1 MASHR
6 PSPKSTVHLTERGLA
21 DLREIETHSVQQWGR
36 KVADR
41 YLDDLQSGL
50 DRIRENPEILR
61 LDQEFAAGL
70 YFYRVVKH
78 VLVCDLHESQVIV
91 LAVIHTSMDIPVR
104 LRELEPRLAEEVAM
118 LRAAFG
124 KKQ

>member
-1 MASHR
+1 MAGHR
-6 PSPKSTVHLTERGLA
+6 PAHKSTVHLTERALA
-21 DLREIETHSVQQWGR
+21 DLREIEVHSVQQWGR

-61 LDQEFAAGL
+61 LDLEFAESL
-70 YFYRVVKH
+70 YFYRVNKH
-78 VLVCDLHESQVIV
+78 ILVSDLHASQVIV

-104 LRELEPRLAEEVAM
+104 LRELEPRLIEEVAM
-118 LRAAFG
+118 QRAALRH
-124 KKQ
+124 KR